1 MSVAPRGAGF
11 EVYVRAGSEGPLA
24 NRRWRL
30 QAKTEKQ
37 AIAME
42 AEIRSAV
49 AAGRE
54 PDMATVRAISE
65 TGKKTLRQ
73 VADIVYATRWKGH
86 KSEGTTMLNLGL
98 VLDILGE
105 QTPVGEITQESID
118 RVIEG
123 LRARGNSDATIN
135 RKLSP
140 LRILL
145 EAARKRKWLVEAPE
159 LPHWKEGKG
168 RVRFFTDPE
177 EAQLLRTVLNFDP
190 DCHALFMFLIDTGAR
205 VGEALKL
212 EWRDLTNKRATF
224 WDTKNG
230 DSRTVPL
237 TKRVV
242 AMLNERDLDQRSRP
256 FSLTYPEVRHTWDRV
271 RTILGKDRDAQWVI
285 HTLRHTCASRLV
297 QRGVP
302 LIVVMKWLGH
312 KSIQMTMRYAHLA
325 PSNLDEAVLTLD
337 RPANQNAPVAE
348 LVDAAGLGPV
358 A

>member
-1 MSVAPRGAGF
+1 MSVSERGVGF

-37 AIAME
+37 ATAME

-168 RVRFFTDPE
+168 RVRFFTDGE
-177 EAQLLRTVLNFDP
+177 EQALLSTTHNLG
-190 DCHALFMFLIDTGAR
+190 ALREAELWEFLLGTGAR

-212 EWRDLTNKRATF
+212 QWQDVTRTQVSF
-224 WDTKNG
+224 VDTKNG
-230 DSRTVPL
+230 ETRTIPL
-237 TKRVV
+237 TARLRGILWSRKPV
-242 AMLNERDLDQRSRP
+242 DRP
-256 FSLTYPEVRHTWDRV
+256 FPLTYPEVRHTWDRV
-271 RTILGKDRDAQWVI
+271 RTLLSKDGDPQWVV
-285 HTLRHTCASRLV
+285 HTLRHTFASRLV

-302 LIVVMKWLGH
+302 LIVVMQCLGH

-325 PSNLDEAVLTLD
+325 PSNLNQIVLALD
-337 RPANQNAPVAE
+337 RSAPVAE
-348 LVDAAGLGPV
+348 QVDAAALEAVG
-358 A
+358 

>member
-1 MSVAPRGAGF
+1 
-11 EVYVRAGSEGPLA
+11 
-24 NRRWRL
+24 
-30 QAKTEKQ
+30 
-37 AIAME
+37 ME
-42 AEIRSAV
+42 AEIRSAI

-105 QTPVGEITQESID
+105 QTPVAEITQESID

-168 RVRFFTDPE
+168 RVRFFTDRE
-177 EAQLLRTVLNFDP
+177 EQALLLKTWAIGRP
-190 DCHALFMFLIDTGAR
+190 DERSLFMFLLDTGAR

-212 EWRDLTNKRATF
+212 EWRDVADNRVTF

-230 DSRTVPL
+230 ESRTVPL
-237 TKRVV
+237 TRRAAGILEEIALKRP
-242 AMLNERDLDQRSRP
+242 DPRP
-256 FSLTYPEVRHTWDRV
+256 FPLTYPEVRHTWDRV
-271 RTILGKDRDAQWVI
+271 RTLLGKDTDPQWVI

-325 PSNLDEAVLTLD
+325 PSNLDEAVLALD